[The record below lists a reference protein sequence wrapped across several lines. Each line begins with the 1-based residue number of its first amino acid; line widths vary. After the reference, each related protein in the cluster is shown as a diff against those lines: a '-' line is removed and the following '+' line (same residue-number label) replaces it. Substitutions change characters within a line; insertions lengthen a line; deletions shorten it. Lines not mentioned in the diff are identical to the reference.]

1 MLFSLFFPGTYLR
14 ILSSLYAFLLGSP
27 PLGGVFLRAGLCGA
41 THPSIPSAHNGAW
54 YATDIPN
61 EDADD
66 TLGAGREQTQNAWL
80 LQALPPCV
88 RLRWA
93 SRDPINVTL

>member
-1 MLFSLFFPGTYLR
+1 MPSYSAPLPWEVC
-14 ILSSLYAFLLGSP
+14 SSGQ
-27 PLGGVFLRAGLCGA
+27 GLCGA

-54 YATDIPN
+54 YAIDIPN

-66 TLGAGREQTQNAWL
+66 TLGAGREQTQNVCL